1 VFGPHASLHPEEFDM
16 KRMLILA
23 ALMAIAVRP
32 SQVDAQAVATGA
44 GSSKEIDA
52 DVWSVVA
59 ATVAAGD
66 LNGMAA
72 TYHPDAV
79 LVNSTMT
86 ASIKQTLVRW
96 GEGMAKAKREGT
108 RSTVA
113 FRFTRRQDGPDT
125 AFETGIFALTEV
137 NAAGVS
143 TTRYIPLECL
153 LVKYNGHWRILME
166 RQFDD
171 SQRAWEKLTP

>member
-1 VFGPHASLHPEEFDM
+1 M
-16 KRMLILA
+16 KRLLLLA
-23 ALMAIAVRP
+23 ALAVSIRP
-32 SQVDAQAVATGA
+32 SLLAAQAATPGA
-44 GSSKEIDA
+44 ESSKEIDA
-52 DVWSVVA
+52 DVWNVVI

-66 LNGMAA
+66 LEGMAA

-79 LVNSTMT
+79 LVNANTT
-86 ASIKQTLVRW
+86 ASIKKTLVRW
-96 GEGMAKAKREGT
+96 GEGMAKAKREG
-108 RSTVA
+108 SHSAVA

-125 AFETGIFALTEV
+125 AFETGMFALTETT
-137 NAAGVS
+137 AAGVS

-171 SQRAWEKLTP
+171 SQRAWDKIAP

>member
-1 VFGPHASLHPEEFDM
+1 M
-16 KRMLILA
+16 TRMLLLLVLVTA
-23 ALMAIAVRP
+23 VVRP
-32 SQVDAQAVATGA
+32 SHLNAQAAVPGA
-44 GSSKEIDA
+44 EWSKEIDA
-52 DVWSVVA
+52 DVWSVVT

-66 LNGMAA
+66 LDGMAA

-79 LVNSTMT
+79 LVNSTTT
-86 ASIKQTLVRW
+86 ASIKKTLIRW

-113 FRFTRRQDGPDT
+113 FRFSRRQDGPDT
-125 AFETGIFALTEV
+125 AFETGMFALTEIS
-137 NAAGVS
+137 ASGVS

-171 SQRAWEKLTP
+171 SQRAWDKLAP

>member
-1 VFGPHASLHPEEFDM
+1 MLLVTALITSLAPRH
-16 KRMLILA
+16 LA
-23 ALMAIAVRP
+23 A
-32 SQVDAQAVATGA
+32 QAAAPGSE
-44 GSSKEIDA
+44 SSKEIDA
-52 DVWSVVA
+52 DVWNVVI

-66 LNGMAA
+66 LEGMAA

-79 LVNSTMT
+79 LVNSTTT
-86 ASIKQTLVRW
+86 ASIKKTLVRW

-108 RSTVA
+108 HSTVA

-125 AFETGIFALTEV
+125 AFETGMFALTETTS
-137 NAAGVS
+137 AGVS

-166 RQFDD
+166 RQLDD

>member
-1 VFGPHASLHPEEFDM
+1 M
-16 KRMLILA
+16 KRMLLLA
-23 ALMAIAVRP
+23 ALATSVVP
-32 SQVDAQAVATGA
+32 CHLVAQAVAPGA
-44 GSSKEIDA
+44 WSSAEIDA
-52 DVWSVVA
+52 DVWNVVI

-66 LNGMAA
+66 LEGMAA

-79 LVNSTMT
+79 LVNSTTT
-86 ASIKQTLVRW
+86 ASIKKTLVRW
-96 GEGMAKAKREGT
+96 GDGMAKAKREGT
-108 RSTVA
+108 HSTVQ

-125 AFETGIFALTEV
+125 AFETGMFALTETT
-137 NAAGVS
+137 AAGVS

-171 SQRAWEKLTP
+171 SQRAWEKLAP

>member
-1 VFGPHASLHPEEFDM
+1 MKRVFLLVALTASLGT
-16 KRMLILA
+16 
-23 ALMAIAVRP
+23 VR
-32 SQVDAQAVATGA
+32 STAQAPAPVAE
-44 GSSKEIDA
+44 SSKEIDA
-52 DVWSVVA
+52 DVWNVVI

-66 LNGMAA
+66 LDGMAA

-79 LVNSTMT
+79 LVNSTQT
-86 ASIKQTLVRW
+86 ASIKKTLVRW

-108 RSTVA
+108 HSTVQ
-113 FRFTRRQDGPDT
+113 FRFSRRQDGPDT
-125 AFETGIFALTEV
+125 AFETGMFALTETT
-137 NAAGVS
+137 AAGVS

-171 SQRAWEKLTP
+171 SQRAWDKLPQ

>member
-1 VFGPHASLHPEEFDM
+1 MHRTLLLIALAVSLRPS
-16 KRMLILA
+16 LLA
-23 ALMAIAVRP
+23 A
-32 SQVDAQAVATGA
+32 QAAAPG
-44 GSSKEIDA
+44 GESSKEIDA
-52 DVWSVVA
+52 DVWNVVI

-66 LNGMAA
+66 LEGMAA

-79 LVNSTMT
+79 LVNSTQT
-86 ASIKQTLVRW
+86 ASIKKTLVRW

-108 RSTVA
+108 HSTVA

-125 AFETGIFALTEV
+125 AFETGMFALTEIT
-137 NAAGVS
+137 AAGVS

>member
-1 VFGPHASLHPEEFDM
+1 MNRL
-16 KRMLILA
+16 LLLA
-23 ALMAIAVRP
+23 LLAVIAAP
-32 SQVDAQAVATGA
+32 SAGLRAQGA
-44 GSSKEIDA
+44 PAPSESSAAIDA
-52 DVWSVVA
+52 DVWSVIS

-66 LNGMAA
+66 VVGMGN

-79 LVNSTMT
+79 LVNSRGT
-86 ASIKQTLVRW
+86 ASIAKTLIRW

-108 RSTVA
+108 HSTVA
-113 FRFTRRQDGPDT
+113 FRFSLRQDGPDT
-125 AFETGIFALTEV
+125 AFETGIFALTET

-153 LVKYNGHWRILME
+153 LVKRDGKWRILME

-171 SQRAWEKLTP
+171 PMATWQKLAP

>member
-1 VFGPHASLHPEEFDM
+1 M
-16 KRMLILA
+16 KRMLPLVALTMSVALPFHLA
-23 ALMAIAVRP
+23 A
-32 SQVDAQAVATGA
+32 QAAPPGA
-44 GSSKEIDA
+44 DYSKEIDA
-52 DVWSVVA
+52 DVWNVVI

-66 LNGMAA
+66 LEGMAA

-79 LVNSTMT
+79 LVNANTT
-86 ASIKQTLVRW
+86 ASIKKTLIRW
-96 GEGMAKAKREGT
+96 GEGMVKAKREGT
-108 RSTVA
+108 HSTVA

-125 AFETGIFALTEV
+125 AFETGMFALTETT
-137 NAAGVS
+137 AAGVS

-171 SQRAWEKLTP
+171 SQRAWDKLAP